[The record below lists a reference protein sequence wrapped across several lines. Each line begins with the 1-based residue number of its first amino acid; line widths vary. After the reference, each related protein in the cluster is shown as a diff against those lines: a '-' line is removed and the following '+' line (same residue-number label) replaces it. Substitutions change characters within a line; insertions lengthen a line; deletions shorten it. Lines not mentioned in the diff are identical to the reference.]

1 MKKFFVF
8 LFLIALTANF
18 AFSQTFTF
26 SRISP
31 RIVIGDTSSIFP
43 TITKGVYKNT
53 SSSTQ
58 GFKLV
63 RIANELPSG
72 WYSQMCVGSLCMS
85 PDVDT
90 IPPFPIPSLPL
101 QPGATDT
108 LSIDVYGNTIGM
120 GKVIMK
126 CFIASNPNNFVI
138 DTFFVQL
145 LAPSSVTPIS
155 EIANDYELSQNYPN
169 PFNPKTV
176 ITFSIPKAQ
185 NVSLIVYDVLG
196 NEVAS
201 LINNTLLSGGKYKV
215 DFDINRFNL
224 SSGLY
229 FYRLTTEGFSASKKM
244 IVIK

>member
-1 MKKFFVF
+1 MKKFFALLF
-8 LFLIALTANF
+8 LFALTANF
-18 AFSQTFTF
+18 ALSQTFTF

-31 RIVIGDTSSIFP
+31 RIVIGDTSSINP
-43 TITKGVYKNT
+43 TITKGVYQNT
-53 SSSTQ
+53 SSTAQ

-63 RIANELPSG
+63 RIVNELPNG

-90 IPPFPIPSLPL
+90 IPPYPIPPLTL

-108 LSIDVYGNTIGM
+108 LSIDVYGNTIGT
-120 GKVIMK
+120 GKIVMK
-126 CFIASNPNNFVI
+126 CFIATNPSNYII

-145 LAPSSVTPIS
+145 LAPSSITPIS
-155 EIANDYELSQNYPN
+155 EIASEYELSQNYPN

-176 ITFSIPKAQ
+176 ITFSIPKSQ
-185 NVSLIVYDVLG
+185 NVSLNVYDALG

-229 FYRLTTEGFSASKKM
+229 FYRLTAEGFTASKKM

>member
-1 MKKFFVF
+1 MKKFFTF
-8 LFLIALTANF
+8 LFLFALAANF
-18 AFSQTFTF
+18 SLSQTFTF
-26 SRISP
+26 TRISP
-31 RIVIGDTSSIFP
+31 RIVIGDTSSLYP

-53 SSSTQ
+53 SSSPQ

-90 IPPFPIPSLPL
+90 IPPFPIPPLTL

-108 LSIDVYGNTIGM
+108 LSIDIYGNTIGM
-120 GKVIMK
+120 GKIVMK

-155 EIANDYELSQNYPN
+155 EIANEYELSQNYPN
-169 PFNPKTV
+169 PFNPKTI
-176 ITFSIPKAQ
+176 ITFSIPKSQ
-185 NVSLIVYDVLG
+185 SVSLNVYDALG

-201 LINNTLLSGGKYKV
+201 LINNTVLSGGKYKV

-229 FYRLTTEGFSASKKM
+229 FYKLTAEGFSASKKM